1 MVVLGSGGHT
11 AEMMYMLETAT
22 YGSPFP
28 QHPSDREMSGISK
41 REERKEGKEGGKL
54 IDWEMFAHTTYV
66 ASSGDRVSA
75 TKARE
80 FEERLA
86 RKSPYERN
94 ETKMSKEKEGLR
106 GEESLQKRL
115 KGSERRYGI
124 YTVPRARRI
133 HQSLLT
139 APWSCLVCGWACL
152 RFLLS
157 STPRKRD
164 TSVIEG
170 RDVGVKMKEKIRSVD
185 EQVHQA
191 SSIAQDGLLR
201 TRNGGEKQS
210 STGLPDL
217 ILLNGPATATI
228 MVIVAFLLKFV
239 NYKGCSTDGKLRC
252 IYIESWARIYTLSLS
267 GKIMQYIA
275 DRVIVQWPNLGDDK
289 SKSRVEYHGALCL

>member
-28 QHPSDREMSGISK
+28 QHPSDRETSGISRRK
-41 REERKEGKEGGKL
+41 ERKEVGKL

-80 FEERLA
+80 FEERLV
-86 RKSPYERN
+86 RESPYERD
-94 ETKMSKEKEGLR
+94 EMTTRIEKEGLR
-106 GEESLQKRL
+106 GGESYEQRL
-115 KGSERRYGI
+115 EGSERRYGI

-133 HQSLLT
+133 HQSLVT

-152 RFLLS
+152 RLLLFS
-157 STPRKRD
+157 SSGKRD
-164 TSVIEG
+164 TSFRRQDKG
-170 RDVGVKMKEKIRSVD
+170 SNMKEKIRSVD
-185 EQVHQA
+185 ERFQQA
-191 SSIAQDGLLR
+191 TGIAQDEPIR
-201 TRNGGEKQS
+201 TRKGGEKQS
-210 STGLPDL
+210 RTELPDL

-239 NYKGCSTDGKLRC
+239 NYKSCSTDGKLRC
-252 IYIESWARIYTLSLS
+252 IYIESWARIHTLSLS

-275 DRVIVQWPNLGDDK
+275 DRVIVQWPSLVDNEPN
-289 SKSRVEYHGALCL
+289 SAVEYNGALCL